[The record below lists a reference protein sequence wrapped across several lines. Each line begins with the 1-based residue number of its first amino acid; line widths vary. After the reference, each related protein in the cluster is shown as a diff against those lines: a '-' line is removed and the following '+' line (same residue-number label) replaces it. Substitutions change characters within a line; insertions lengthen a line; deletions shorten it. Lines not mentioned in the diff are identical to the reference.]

1 MIIEL
6 LGYPSESSQEGGGD
20 IEILC
25 DFKDKETLKALG
37 KNSEQR
43 FNKRFEYIDPLARDL
58 MRQMLEFDPKNR
70 ITVE

>member
-43 FNKRFEYIDPLARDL
+43 FNKRFESIDP
-58 MRQMLEFDPKNR
+58 
-70 ITVE
+70 